1 MALKDD
7 LKKINA
13 EIEKISRELGKQKK
27 VFDTSNLEQAQTY
40 LKGLNAELAEMNS
53 DLSFIVGSF
62 RDSVNEL
69 SKQNTELTNAKSSLR
84 KISSIS
90 SQLLDLRNETTVV
103 DEARIEKLERQAR
116 LEFDSLKVSRDI
128 GGLSKEQTKEIED
141 AINRQETFLAG
152 LQKIKDEQKAI
163 RESFGVG
170 TFGFLGDLSQAIPG
184 LGTFTDAFRDAEEA
198 AVGNVKANELLK
210 KINLET
216 GAGLN
221 ATTIEQLGLTEQLK
235 DADGNILEGRA
246 AAEAIAEKGL
256 KGQLKGQNTL
266 LAGTK
271 ALGAGLKAAF
281 GPLAVFLA
289 LADAILKA
297 NEQQVELRKSTMM
310 TQEEALAFR
319 GELQTAVFE
328 TESLNNAF
336 KANVI
341 TTSALLENFNN
352 LNKQFG
358 FIFKASTDT
367 LVTLTK
373 LTKAVKL
380 SEEAAGG
387 LAALSVSS
395 GVAFEDGYKNAL
407 LTSFELQRQVG
418 VQFDLRQILEETA
431 NVTGAVRANLGGNIE
446 AIAEAVTQAKLFGA
460 SLEDVAAAGQ
470 ALLDFESSIRAE
482 LEAELLIGKDL
493 NLERARAAALAGDQ
507 VTLAKELQEQAGDF
521 EEFSKLNVIQQE
533 ALAGALG
540 MQSDQLAD
548 ILFQQD
554 IQGKTAQE
562 LRAAGKD
569 ELANRLEQKTAADE
583 FNATIAKFK
592 DLLVDVFAAL
602 EPILGLFTGILNIV
616 SFILSPLTALIGWA
630 NQFGSVMGLIVG
642 LLAAASIAAVALGS
656 GLTLGFGI
664 PLILTGI
671 AAGFALVNK
680 LMGEAKA
687 DDLYAPAEGGG
698 GYGKR
703 MLIGPEGAIA
713 LNNKDTVIAGT
724 NLFPK
729 ADDLVTAGAGD
740 IQLPDNSTGKE
751 TNKLLSTL
759 IKQNSKKPEISP
771 VGLYSVQ

>member
-1 MALKDD
+1 
-7 LKKINA
+7 
-13 EIEKISRELGKQKK
+13 
-27 VFDTSNLEQAQTY
+27 
-40 LKGLNAELAEMNS
+40 MNS

-341 TTSALLENFNN
+341 TTSALLENFN
-352 LNKQFG
+352 
-358 FIFKASTDT
+358 I
-367 LVTLTK
+367 
-373 LTKAVKL
+373 
-380 SEEAAGG
+380 
-387 LAALSVSS
+387 
-395 GVAFEDGYKNAL
+395 
-407 LTSFELQRQVG
+407 
-418 VQFDLRQILEETA
+418 
-431 NVTGAVRANLGGNIE
+431 
-446 AIAEAVTQAKLFGA
+446 
-460 SLEDVAAAGQ
+460 
-470 ALLDFESSIRAE
+470 
-482 LEAELLIGKDL
+482 
-493 NLERARAAALAGDQ
+493 
-507 VTLAKELQEQAGDF
+507 
-521 EEFSKLNVIQQE
+521 
-533 ALAGALG
+533 
-540 MQSDQLAD
+540 
-548 ILFQQD
+548 
-554 IQGKTAQE
+554 
-562 LRAAGKD
+562 
-569 ELANRLEQKTAADE
+569 
-583 FNATIAKFK
+583 
-592 DLLVDVFAAL
+592 
-602 EPILGLFTGILNIV
+602 
-616 SFILSPLTALIGWA
+616 
-630 NQFGSVMGLIVG
+630 
-642 LLAAASIAAVALGS
+642 
-656 GLTLGFGI
+656 
-664 PLILTGI
+664 
-671 AAGFALVNK
+671 
-680 LMGEAKA
+680 
-687 DDLYAPAEGGG
+687 
-698 GYGKR
+698 
-703 MLIGPEGAIA
+703 
-713 LNNKDTVIAGT
+713 
-724 NLFPK
+724 
-729 ADDLVTAGAGD
+729 
-740 IQLPDNSTGKE
+740 
-751 TNKLLSTL
+751 
-759 IKQNSKKPEISP
+759 
-771 VGLYSVQ
+771 